1 MNDFL
6 TQKSGSWRRMRNWIR
21 SRDIIGGTCCSL
33 DVIMNIFDVFIQIW
47 KNKQKTIF
55 KIILVIF
62 SGDFLKRLLCTH
74 CFYKTIDDCTKDKK
88 IFAVHEWLQSKH
100 AFHVM
105 RDHPGHDLPMLAGM
119 WGLKLTGRS
128 SSSSDDN
135 NLRPIL
141 RRIFLAILRHTSAYW
156 EYWDPQTDQMILR
169 RFFWPWAKTIM
180 LQHDSFHCDLFA
192 KSRSWPSQ
200 RPEGQLDNFVGSPV
214 SLNATLTDECPLRCR
229 PREHPEWKQC

>member
-1 MNDFL
+1 MN
-6 TQKSGSWRRMRNWIR
+6 Q
-21 SRDIIGGTCCSL
+21 IIIIVRYSL
-33 DVIMNIFDVFIQIW
+33 FTLF
-47 KNKQKTIF
+47 
-55 KIILVIF
+55 
-62 SGDFLKRLLCTH
+62 FLKVEVAMFRDL
-74 CFYKTIDDCTKDKK
+74 DSRPSQREVD
-88 IFAVHEWLQSKH
+88 AVHEWLQSKH

-119 WGLKLTGRS
+119 WGLKLTSTPLAGRS